1 MQLASSSPHTPPPV
15 RHAPAMMCA
24 RSPVGMA
31 GPLVILKSSACISPE
46 PTMSPRVILGAA
58 VMNQD
63 CNVRCLPRGWY
74 EKLIWSHRKTSNLP
88 FSTGSFTVS
97 ILRSSLGWSVTVPP
111 SLSMRYMQQSFR
123 RLRNW
128 MCFSMMS
135 SSSMS
140 SSLIGSGVSALP
152 SRSLEK
158 GIHTMP
164 SVRPTEWKF
173 MLSQDMGPMT
183 ANRLDRSMS
192 YCSSSELGAGRSC
205 TSTSVRTSNG
215 LMCET
220 FPLPLRPR

>member
-1 MQLASSSPHTPPPV
+1 
-15 RHAPAMMCA
+15 MMCA
-24 RSPVGMA
+24 RSPVGMS
-31 GPLVILKSSACISPE
+31 GPLEMPRRSDLFWSFAM
-46 PTMSPRVILGAA
+46 MSPTSILGGSFST
-58 VMNQD
+58 QD
-63 CNVRCLPRGWY
+63 SSVKWLPAGWNL
-74 EKLIWSHRKTSNLP
+74 KLMRSQRKTSILP
-88 FSTGSFTVS
+88 LTTGSSMGS